1 MAWRGSFIPIAGALD
16 GYASEV
22 MQVYT
27 FDAANVLTKI
37 TFHVTDPPVG
47 GVVTIRVHDV
57 AAANGEYEEITIAD
71 GELYAT
77 ADVTM
82 ATDAGLWQEIT
93 VADGDA
99 MNLSGEYEM
108 QTGSGISQYFTTLA
122 LVKKD
127 AEIAGTDSDR
137 DTVLN
142 SIIAGVTRQMQ
153 DWMGR
158 DIVQGT
164 ATAEKIGGHYSDTI
178 YTEHYP
184 IISITSLTEND
195 AALVEDT
202 GFESLGPDLPS
213 GKIVR
218 ISGTSP
224 IAWFTGR
231 RNISVTY
238 DHGYANVP
246 DSLVT
251 ACTALVV
258 VKYFETLQSGRGWR
272 GLSSKGVDP
281 NASTTYDKEIWQRET
296 IPAMAPFRK
305 RAA

>member
-1 MAWRGSFIPIAGALD
+1 MALRGSFIPVAGALD
-16 GYASEV
+16 GYVDDV

-37 TFHVTDPPVG
+37 TFHVTDPPAG
-47 GVVTIRVHDV
+47 GVVTIRVHDS
-57 AAANGEYEEITIAD
+57 AAADGEYEEVTIAD
-71 GELYAT
+71 GETFVT
-77 ADVTM
+77 ANVTM

-108 QTGSGISQYFTTLA
+108 QAGLGVSDYFTTLA
-122 LVKKD
+122 LVKLD
-127 AEIAGTDSDR
+127 AEIAGTDADR
-137 DTVLN
+137 DTVIN

-164 ATAEKIGGHYSDTI
+164 AIAEKIGGHHSDSI

-218 ISGTSP
+218 ISGSSP
-224 IAWFTGR
+224 IGWSTGR
-231 RNISVTY
+231 RNISITY
-238 DHGYANVP
+238 DHGYVNVP
-246 DSLVT
+246 GSLVT
-251 ACTALVV
+251 AATALVV
-258 VKYFETLQSGRGWR
+258 AKYFETIQSTRGWR
-272 GLSSKGVDP
+272 GLASKGVSP
-281 NASTTYDKEIWQRET
+281 NDTTTYDKEIWARET
-296 IPAMAPFRK
+296 IPAMTPFR
-305 RAA
+305 RVAA